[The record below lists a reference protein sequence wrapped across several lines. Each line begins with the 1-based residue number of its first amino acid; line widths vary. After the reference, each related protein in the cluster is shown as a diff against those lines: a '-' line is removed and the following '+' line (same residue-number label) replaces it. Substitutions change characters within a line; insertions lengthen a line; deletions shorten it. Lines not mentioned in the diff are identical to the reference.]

1 MSKKN
6 RYKRTH
12 QFTPY
17 TKADGAAVSDE
28 FDAIQA
34 VLDLIPELRDDGK
47 GFETSP
53 IIPTPT
59 DPNHPVPYS
68 MLTETEK
75 SVNNAR
81 DEVLENAQQVAKHT
95 QSVATNAQTAINQA
109 SSATQSA
116 ISAAES
122 SRSADESEDLARKWA
137 SNPVNEA
144 VSDDKYS
151 AYHYATQAEKSAQNL
166 STAASAAENSASI
179 AAQKAEE
186 AKTYSDKAAS
196 AAIGEIDYNK
206 VRNVPRAS
214 TTQDGVRRLTSD
226 TGLDSE
232 TLGLTAKAGKFLA
245 QGIAALRLALNNYI
259 PLNKRSSAVNSNSNE
274 NVATSAA
281 VKTAY
286 DKAVNAEN
294 LANTKWTKKPATE
307 TEAGILPISH
317 KTDGTSKEKFASEY
331 AVGEAAKKGLP
342 LGSIVSFP
350 RAITN
355 PDGFLKADGSTFSQ
369 QAFPDLYRALG
380 NSNKLPDLTRSDV
393 GMTAYFATDNIP
405 AGWLAFDDIATQVT
419 SQRYPELYNH
429 LIQKYGSIS
438 AVPKASDRFL
448 RNSGNGLVVGA
459 TQNDE
464 LKKHSHYMPDRWVT
478 DVSQLTKEKYETNNV
493 IRAEINHVLQG
504 DDQVNDNGY
513 IKPTLDNP
521 MAEGGNETRPKSLI
535 LKLCIKALNSFD
547 GVQFWI
553 KSHGAVI
560 NIGELDAG
568 RLAQGLAEKA
578 DIVHTHNT
586 SQIVDFNNSVNQ
598 LISQF
603 ISREFTQS
611 LAESGWYK
619 FPGGLILQW
628 GKFNKGWNNTS
639 DAQRL
644 VTFPISFP
652 RMALFVG
659 LTEFTRDWSYTT
671 AVQSR
676 DRLTKTG
683 FYVLSQRNDTMY
695 FALGF

>member
-1 MSKKN
+1 MYALDNDSGVKTMPEIKSKKFEPAD
-6 RYKRTH
+6 TH
-12 QFTPY
+12 WFTEGGNGVAPSY
-17 TKADGAAVSDE
+17 PGADWFNIVQAELLNILKEANITPDKNKLNQITEAIRGVVDAKVATGLAGKADKTHGHVVSDIQGLD
-28 FDAIQA
+28 DA
-34 VLDLIPELRDDGK
+34 
-47 GFETSP
+47 
-53 IIPTPT
+53 
-59 DPNHPVPYS
+59 
-68 MLTETEK
+68 
-75 SVNNAR
+75 
-81 DEVLENAQQVAKHT
+81 LE
-95 QSVATNAQTAINQA
+95 
-109 SSATQSA
+109 
-116 ISAAES
+116 
-122 SRSADESEDLARKWA
+122 
-137 SNPVNEA
+137 
-144 VSDDKYS
+144 
-151 AYHYATQAEKSAQNL
+151 
-166 STAASAAENSASI
+166 SAS
-179 AAQKAEE
+179 
-186 AKTYSDKAAS
+186 
-196 AAIGEIDYNK
+196 
-206 VRNVPRAS
+206 
-214 TTQDGVRRLTSD
+214 
-226 TGLDSE
+226 
-232 TLGLTAKAGKFLA
+232 
-245 QGIAALRLALNNYI
+245 
-259 PLNKRSSAVNSNSNE
+259 
-274 NVATSAA
+274 
-281 VKTAY
+281 
-286 DKAVNAEN
+286 
-294 LANTKWTKKPATE
+294 
-307 TEAGILPISH
+307 
-317 KTDGTSKEKFASEY
+317 
-331 AVGEAAKKGLP
+331 KKGLP
-342 LGSIVSFP
+342 VGAIVAFP
-350 RAITN
+350 KEFAN
-355 PDGFLKADGSTFSQ
+355 PNGFLKANGTTFSSS
-369 QAFPDLYRALG
+369 AFPDLYRTLG
-380 NSNKLPDLTRSDV
+380 TNQLPNLNRSDV
-393 GMTAYFATDNIP
+393 GMTAYFAVDNIP
-405 AGWLAFDDIATQVT
+405 SGWIAFDDIATQVT

-448 RNSGNGLVVGA
+448 RNAGNGLVVGA

-560 NIGELDAG
+560 NTGELDAG
-568 RLAQGLAEKA
+568 RLAQGLADKA
-578 DIVHTHNT
+578 DVGHKHDT

-628 GKFNKGWNNTS
+628 GKFNKGWTNTS
-639 DAQRL
+639 EAQRL

-652 RMALFVG
+652 RMAVFVG

-683 FYVLSQRNDTMY
+683 FYVLSQRNVTMY